1 MHQSTFQA
9 VKTGGDETTETSVD
23 EAPSGIGISGLL
35 TETETVGKSGNT
47 TNSSQD
53 KTQLEIVPSPSQR
66 LSRTSS
72 LASIAESI
80 FSLASGSSNLKS
92 SVRRI
97 DGASEQ
103 FAWLLIGDSHLQPL
117 WQEASTNLP
126 LDRLERNLA
135 RLLKIFAA
143 ELKEEAVTIQERR
156 LAQFVRVEAKR
167 SANLICQEIHTNE
180 QPLELNQK
188 ALEDS
193 GSDGDDDEA
202 LLDFKH
208 LEKFILNS
216 KAFETFRT
224 NLLQFIRPEMQAQ
237 HNKADSD
244 QELWSVLPFAE
255 VEPGDAVLEIGM
267 DPEGSSGILRS
278 ITKMTN
284 QFFRRPT
291 IAKGKKR
298 ITWTC
303 VCTPSDL
310 TCIICN

>member
-1 MHQSTFQA
+1 

-35 TETETVGKSGNT
+35 TETEAVGKSGT
-47 TNSSQD
+47 TRNSSQN

-80 FSLASGSSNLKS
+80 FSVASGSSKS

-103 FAWLLIGDSHLQPL
+103 FSWLLIEDSHLQPL

-143 ELKEEAVTIQERR
+143 ELKEEAVTIQEQR

-167 SANLICQEIHTNE
+167 SASLICQEIHTNE
-180 QPLELNQK
+180 QPLELN
-188 ALEDS
+188 
-193 GSDGDDDEA
+193 
-202 LLDFKH
+202 
-208 LEKFILNS
+208 
-216 KAFETFRT
+216 
-224 NLLQFIRPEMQAQ
+224 
-237 HNKADSD
+237 
-244 QELWSVLPFAE
+244 
-255 VEPGDAVLEIGM
+255 
-267 DPEGSSGILRS
+267 
-278 ITKMTN
+278 
-284 QFFRRPT
+284 
-291 IAKGKKR
+291 
-298 ITWTC
+298 
-303 VCTPSDL
+303 
-310 TCIICN
+310 